1 MKKIIALL
9 FIASVFAQFSCEP
22 DPVFEGTT
30 NVELVFKG
38 KYAGETFFINKDY
51 TYDNDPIRFDQFN
64 FYIGNVVLVKEI
76 VGNPE
81 ETELVE
87 VDFVDLSF
95 KPADAADAERGFI
108 VTAANVP
115 VGDYSGIKLNFGV
128 PADLNKT
135 SWDEYGSEHPLRK
148 SGHYWAAWE
157 SFIFSKTEAR
167 IDVDGNGGFAHKVS
181 YHTGSDEAYRTRFFA
196 KDIKLE
202 EDAVTQVSFA
212 VDAIKIFDNIDVMQE
227 NATHNITDMGLVNR
241 IMDNLEEE
249 AISIE

>member
-9 FIASVFAQFSCEP
+9 FIACMFAQFSCDP

-38 KYAGETFFINKDY
+38 KYADETFFVNKDY
-51 TYDNDPIRFDQFN
+51 TYNGDPIRFDQFN

-81 ETELVE
+81 ETELLE
-87 VDFVDLSF
+87 VDFVDLSY
-95 KPADAADAERGFI
+95 KPVDAADAERGFV
-108 VTAANVP
+108 VTASNIP
-115 VGDYSGIKLNFGV
+115 VGDYSGIKINFGV

-135 SWDEYGSEHPLRK
+135 NWSDYGSGHPLRQ
-148 SGHYWAAWE
+148 SGHYWPAWE

-167 IDVDGNGGFAHKVS
+167 IDVDGNGSFAHKIS
-181 YHTGSDEAYRTRFFA
+181 YHTGADEAYRTRFFA
-196 KDIKLE
+196 KDIQLK
-202 EDAVTQVSFA
+202 EDVTTQVSFE
-212 VDAIKIFDNIDVMQE
+212 VDAIKMFENIDVMQE
-227 NATHNITDMGLVNR
+227 NGTHSVTHMDLINKV
-241 IMDNLEEE
+241 MDNLEEE